1 MKRICAGVFLE
12 PAYQR
17 NNRCSLDWSVKV
29 DKIKRKRTGIAILSA
44 KTSRI
49 CCLFLLLLT
58 CVFLLPSTAL
68 TYTTGIAYQREI
80 SATLPA
86 VDPGY
91 VYNQLFYLGTHFL
104 RREAGYDNNLP
115 PDVNGHDEFAAYWTQ
130 EIISKKP
137 ALAASTLQI

>member
-17 NNRCSLDWSVKV
+17 NKQM
-29 DKIKRKRTGIAILSA
+29 LS
-44 KTSRI
+44 RLE
-49 CCLFLLLLT
+49 CQ
-58 CVFLLPSTAL
+58 
-68 TYTTGIAYQREI
+68 G
-80 SATLPA
+80 
-86 VDPGY
+86 
-91 VYNQLFYLGTHFL
+91 HFL

-137 ALAASTLQI
+137 ALAAYTLQI